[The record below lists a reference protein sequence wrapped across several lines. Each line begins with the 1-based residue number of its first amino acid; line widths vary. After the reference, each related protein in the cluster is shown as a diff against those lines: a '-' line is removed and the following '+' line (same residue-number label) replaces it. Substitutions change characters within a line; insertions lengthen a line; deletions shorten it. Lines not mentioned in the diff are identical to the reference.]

1 MRVLFLNQ
9 CNVVSGNCF
18 LDEGNEVTKGFLLSF
33 KFCKTRFKTRLV
45 DVLASFI
52 GVVFEKKNEIST
64 AGYHRLGSYHIIG
77 SD

>member
-1 MRVLFLNQ
+1 MLHMGVLFLNQ

-33 KFCKTRFKTRLV
+33 KFCKTRLV

-52 GVVFEKKNEIST
+52 GVVFEKS
-64 AGYHRLGSYHIIG
+64 
-77 SD
+77 